1 MPLRAIIHVPSRMGV
16 VMPRIWSM
24 RFNSDGFNH
33 AYAGL
38 DTDEEKAQFVTGFYR
53 GTNGVPLKEGQPS
66 PMLAGHAFG
75 LKMREEAEASLAQAA
90 INGAKRGK
98 GKGTQEE
105 ASRVPGGGLE
115 GASGGAPGSTE
126 GPGLKFMV
134 QGFRDQE
141 KPVPRLEPVPPSAP
155 KAMKDPIL
163 GEACDQCQVSW
174 NQTLAPLGFGECLK
188 LADSSERSKEIRKRL
203 KTDPEF
209 VATFQRAVAQIASD
223 PYWKG
228 KGSYISI
235 DYLLR
240 PGKAQEYAEKPT
252 AGKPGQGPSHRAE
265 VDSGWDFPEQVIN
278 A

>member
-1 MPLRAIIHVPSRMGV
+1 MARV
-16 VMPRIWSM
+16 WSM

-66 PMLAGHAFG
+66 PMLTGHAFG
-75 LKMREEAEASLAQAA
+75 LKMREDAESSLAQAA

-98 GKGTQEE
+98 GKGTQEDT
-105 ASRVPGGGLE
+105 SRVPGGRLK
-115 GASGGAPGSTE
+115 GASGEAEGFQE
-126 GPGLKFMV
+126 GPGLRIKV
-134 QGFRDQE
+134 QGFPDQE
-141 KPVPRLEPVPPSAP
+141 KLVPRLEPVPTPPPQSSN
-155 KAMKDPIL
+155 L
-163 GEACDQCQVSW
+163 SEACDQCQAAW

-188 LADSSERSKEIRKRL
+188 LADSSDRSKEIQKRL
-203 KTDPEF
+203 KTDPDF
-209 VATFQRAVAQIASD
+209 VATFKKAVAQIASD

-240 PGKAQEYAEKPT
+240 PNKAQEYAEKPM
-252 AGKPGQGPSHRAE
+252 AEKAGQGPSHRAG
-265 VDSGWDFPEQVIN
+265 VDGDWDFPEQVIN

>member
-1 MPLRAIIHVPSRMGV
+1 
-16 VMPRIWSM
+16 MPRVWSM

-66 PMLAGHAFG
+66 PMLTGHAFG

-98 GKGTQEE
+98 GKGTQEDP
-105 ASRVPGGGLE
+105 SRVPGGELE
-115 GASGGAPGSTE
+115 GASGEAPGSTE
-126 GPGLKFMV
+126 GPGLRFKV
-134 QGFRDQE
+134 QGFPDQE
-141 KPVPRLEPVPPSAP
+141 KPVLRLEPVPSPAP
-155 KAMKDPIL
+155 KPSKDPIL
-163 GEACDQCQVSW
+163 RDACDQCQAAW
-174 NQTLAPLGFGECLK
+174 NKALAPLGFGECLK
-188 LADSSERSKEIRKRL
+188 LADSTDRSREIQKRL
-203 KTDPEF
+203 KADPDF
-209 VATFQRAVAQIASD
+209 VETFQKAVAQIASD

-228 KGSYISI
+228 KGGYISI

-240 PGKAQEYAEKPT
+240 PGKAQEFAEKPI
-252 AGKPGQGPSHRAE
+252 AGKAGQGPAHRAE
-265 VDSGWDFPEQVIN
+265 VDSGWDFPERVIH